1 MTEIKI
7 QKITEKV
14 ARGHMELRKKNG
26 SCRKKAS
33 QIIGDF

>member
-1 MTEIKI
+1 MTEFKI

-26 SCRKKAS
+26 NCSKKSS